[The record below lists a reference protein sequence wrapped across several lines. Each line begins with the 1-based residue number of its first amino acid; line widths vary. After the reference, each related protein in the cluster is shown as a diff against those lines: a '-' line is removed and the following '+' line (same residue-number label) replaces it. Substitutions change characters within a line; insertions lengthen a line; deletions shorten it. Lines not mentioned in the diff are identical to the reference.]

1 MVSRLSNPWP
11 TGRQL
16 LRVLVPNENV
26 GRQYDRPA
34 LRDVNERRQLQG
46 AYCRDPV
53 VDSRWRDLRDQ
64 FRGDFEGGGL

>member
-26 GRQYDRPA
+26 GRRHDRPA
-34 LRDVNERRQLQG
+34 LRDVNERWQLQG
-46 AYCRDPV
+46 AYRRDPV
-53 VDSRWRDLRDQ
+53 VDCGWRDLRGQ
-64 FRGDFEGGGL
+64 FRGNFEGGGF